1 MGAFLSN
8 LQNTK
13 TGLAQGFPPKSK
25 FSVEQIPDLTGRI
38 AIVTGGNVG
47 IGYET
52 IKALLQHNAK
62 VYMASRSKEKAD
74 AAIASLKEAT
84 GKEAIFL
91 ELDLSSLASVKMA
104 AQEYLSKEHELH
116 ILFNNAGVMWPP
128 VDQVTKDGYDLQFGT
143 NVLGHFYFTELLMPA
158 LLAGVASAPDHHTR
172 VITTSS
178 SGAYFDTLH
187 WDTFKDGPARRK
199 MNSQSLYFQSKLGNA
214 VVANQV
220 AKRYA
225 DKGIISISVN
235 PGNIRSELQRYVP
248 AFTSS
253 RSPLPC
259 VQHYMLYPTPYGALT
274 QLFAGTMPEALNYN
288 GEFLIPWARLGKC
301 RAEAYDPEVGERLW
315 KWLDEQV
322 KAFEASQTTTA

>member
-1 MGAFLSN
+1 MS
-8 LQNTK
+8 QMV
-13 TGLAQGFPPKSK
+13 PPKSK
-25 FSVEQIPDLTGRI
+25 FKVDQIPDLGGRV

-62 VYMASRSKEKAD
+62 VYMASRSREKAE

-91 ELDLSSLASVKMA
+91 ELDLSSLASVRKA
-104 AQEYLSKEHELH
+104 AKVFLAQEHELH

-128 VDQVTKDGYDLQFGT
+128 IDWLTTEGYDLQFGT

-158 LLAGVASAPDHHTR
+158 LLAGVESSPDHHTR
-172 VITTSS
+172 VVTTSS
-178 SGAYFDTLH
+178 SGAYLETLH
-187 WDTFKDGPARRK
+187 FDTFKDGPARRK
-199 MNSQSLYFQSKLGNA
+199 KTKEALYYQSKFGNV
-214 VVANQV
+214 VVAHQL

-225 DKGIISISVN
+225 SKGIISISVN
-235 PGNIRSELQRYVP
+235 PGNIQTELQRYVP
-248 AFTSS
+248 ALARRFMNAV
-253 RSPLPC
+253 L
-259 VQHYMLYPTPYGALT
+259 LYPTPYGALT

-301 RAEAYDPEVGERLW
+301 RPEAYDPDVGERLW
-315 KWLDEQV
+315 NWLDEQV
-322 KAFEASQTTTA
+322 KAFEASHPDSTTA

>member
-1 MGAFLSN
+1 MGGLFSG
-8 LQNTK
+8 LQHA
-13 TGLAQGFPPKSK
+13 GSVMAQSLPPKSK
-25 FSVEQIPDLTGRI
+25 FSVDQIPDLTGRVV
-38 AIVTGGNVG
+38 IVTGGNVG

-52 IKALLQHNAK
+52 IKALLPRNAK
-62 VYMASRSKEKAD
+62 VYMASRNKEKAE

-91 ELDLSSLASVKMA
+91 ELDLSSLASVKKA
-104 AQEYLSKEHELH
+104 AQEFLSKEHELH

-128 VDQVTKDGYDLQFGT
+128 VPMTTKDGYDLQFGT

-158 LLAGVASAPDHHTR
+158 LIAGVASSPDHHAR

-178 SGAYFDTLH
+178 SGAYLNTLH
-187 WDTFKDGPARRK
+187 WDTFKDTPQRRK
-199 MNSQSLYFQSKLGNA
+199 MAREALYYQSKFGNV

-235 PGNIRSELQRYVP
+235 PGNIRTELQRYVP
-248 AFTSS
+248 AFA
-253 RSPLPC
+253 RK
-259 VQHYMLYPTPYGALT
+259 VMNYMLYPTPYGALT
-274 QLFAGTMPEALNYN
+274 QLFAGTMPEAINYN

-301 RAEAYDPEVGERLW
+301 RPEAYDPEIGKRLW
-315 KWLDEQV
+315 EWLDEQV
-322 KAFEASQTTTA
+322 KTFEASQASA